1 MRARS
6 NYQSRRA
13 RVLVWT
19 GLGVALAALAGYGLA
34 GHIKQSRT
42 AAHLRH
48 AEEALT
54 ARDFAGAR
62 QELERCLETSPDSA
76 EAHWL
81 LARTL
86 RRAALYSQ
94 ADASWDDKCFDHLA
108 ESRRLHYDSDAVGLE
123 ADLLAT
129 MRGEL
134 PRLQKELLSRVGK
147 GDSDAPVILEAL
159 VPAYLASQQLPLA
172 MNCVTQLLALEP
184 DNPQVWFWRGLV
196 REQLMFVRLA
206 AADYEKVLDLNPN
219 FDEARLRLAQSFVGM
234 NSFAEAEKH
243 FELLYERRPND
254 PVVLLGLARCFH
266 ASGRLSDTEQFLKR
280 LPPADADSGV
290 ALLER
295 GKLALETGKVA
306 EAEALLRRAL
316 AASPN
321 EAQVYYTLSQCL
333 RQRGQKAESDALL
346 ARFERFNADWVR
358 FRSLTEKMRSE
369 SRDPAIL
376 YQAGVILLRNGQAR
390 AGLGWL
396 ASALQAAPDYAP
408 AHLALATY
416 YQQSGDTPRAEH
428 HRRLGEPGLKR
439 IRWPLALP

>member
-1 MRARS
+1 
-6 NYQSRRA
+6 
-13 RVLVWT
+13 
-19 GLGVALAALAGYGLA
+19 LA
-34 GHIKQSRT
+34 GHIKQSKI
-42 AAHLRH
+42 AAQLRR
-48 AEEALT
+48 AEEAQT

-62 QELERCLETSPDSA
+62 LELEQCLATSPDSA

-94 ADASWDDKCFDHLA
+94 AEAAWDDKCFNHLA
-108 ESRRLHYDSDAVGLE
+108 ESRRLHYDSDAVELE
-123 ADLLAT
+123 TDLLGT

-134 PRLQKELLSRVGK
+134 PRQQKQLLSRVGK
-147 GDSDAPVILEAL
+147 GDADAPLILEAL

-172 MNCVTQLLALEP
+172 MNCVTQLLALEA

-196 REQLMFVRLA
+196 REQLMFLRLA
-206 AADYEKVLDLNPN
+206 VADYEKALELSPN

-234 NSFAEAEKH
+234 NSFAEAETH
-243 FELLYERRPND
+243 LELLRERRPND
-254 PVVLLGLARCFH
+254 PAVLLALARCFH
-266 ASGRLSDTEQFLKR
+266 ARGKLPETEQLLER
-280 LPPADADSGV
+280 LPPGDANTGA

-295 GKLALETGKVA
+295 GKLALETGRTA
-306 EAEALLRRAL
+306 ESEALLRQAL

-321 EAQVYYTLSQCL
+321 EAQVCYTLSQCL

-346 ARFERFNADWVR
+346 ARFQRFNADWTR

-376 YQAGVILLRNGQAR
+376 CEAGVILLRNGQAP

-408 AHLALATY
+408 AHLALAAY
-416 YQQSGDTPRAEH
+416 YQQSGDTGRADH
-428 HRRLGEPGLKR
+428 HRRLAEPGLKR
-439 IRWPLALP
+439 IHWPLSLP